1 MAVGN
6 VERVTRQGNDV
17 AARGEESR
25 QLLPN
30 KTACVCASYSHIS
43 RNLPVDIRDSIVRPL
58 GCILII
64 LFRVEVAHLPYSSNR
79 RSDRRM
85 IDSALIERIVADL
98 LDFIRLLET
107 RSA

>member
-1 MAVGN
+1 M
-6 VERVTRQGNDV
+6 TRQGNDV
-17 AARGEESR
+17 APRGEETR

-30 KTACVCASYSHIS
+30 KTACVCAGYSRIF
-43 RNLPVDIRDSIVRPL
+43 RNLPVDTRDSIVRPL

-64 LFRVEVAHLPYSSNR
+64 LFRVGVAHLPCLSNR

-98 LDFIRLLET
+98 LDFIRLPET